1 MSHLQEGVCALTNE
15 EFLSLSHKE
24 QVGYLRRATEELAQ
38 SSLQLRQL
46 VAEMEKTQIATR
58 NVYPLPPRHSITQR
72 DDKQIA

>member
-1 MSHLQEGVCALTNE
+1 MSHLEEFAFLTNE
-15 EFLSLSHKE
+15 QFLLLPHKE

-58 NVYPLPPRHSITQR
+58 NVYPLPPRHSPARR
-72 DDKQIA
+72 DDKQLA